1 MSEKLREEKHGAKV
15 AAEARA
21 GGGRDAGDQ
30 AAEINAK
37 HRRYIFDAVANYYET
52 PLPLQ
57 RGRGVRLYD
66 YDGREYLDFF
76 AGIVTVNVGHC
87 HPRVTAAVQQQAGEL
102 QHVSTLYPTA
112 PIVEL
117 AEKLAE
123 ITPGDLSK
131 TFFTNSGTE
140 ANETAVLL
148 AQLATGAQTIIA
160 LRHSYS
166 GRSAVARSLSGQSTW
181 KMQTNQIASIVHAP
195 APYCYRCPFK
205 LTYPDCELACAEDLR
220 ELIATSTPGVIAG
233 FLAETVLGAG
243 GYIVPP
249 PEYFQIA
256 ARIVREHGGLFIAD
270 EVQSGFGRTG
280 GKWFGIEH
288 WDVEPDVIT
297 MAKGIANGAPLGAT
311 TTRADLADAF
321 SGGLSISTFGGN
333 PLSSVASSASISVIE
348 EEGLLENAAVV
359 GAHLG
364 KRLEE
369 LADRFDVI
377 GDVRGIGLMQGIELV
392 VDRASKEP
400 APDAA
405 MRLMEET
412 KARGLLIGKGGLYG
426 NVLRVGPPLNITTD
440 QIDEGIEALSQSFAA
455 LG

>member
-1 MSEKLREEKHGAKV
+1 MTETIEKAQ
-15 AAEARA
+15 AEGVNER
-21 GGGRDAGDQ
+21 
-30 AAEINAK
+30 
-37 HRRYIFDAVANYYET
+37 HRRYIFDAVFNYYQT

-57 RGRGVRLYD
+57 RGRGVHLYD
-66 YDGREYLDFF
+66 FDGNEYLDFF

-87 HPRVTAAVQQQAGEL
+87 HPKVTAAIQEQAETL

-123 ITPGDLSK
+123 ITPGELSK

-166 GRSAVARSLSGQSTW
+166 GRSAVARSLSGQAPW
-181 KMQTNQIASIVHAP
+181 KMQPNQIASIVHAP

-205 LTYPDCELACAEDLR
+205 LTYPECDVACAQDL
-220 ELIATSTPGVIAG
+220 EEVIATSTPGVIAG
-233 FLAETVLGAG
+233 FLAETILGAG

-256 ARIVREHGGLFIAD
+256 VDIVRRHGGLFIAD
-270 EVQSGFGRTG
+270 EVQSGFGRSG
-280 GKWFGIEH
+280 DKWFGIEH
-288 WDVEPDVIT
+288 WGVEPDVIT

-311 TTRADLADAF
+311 IAGADLADEF
-321 SGGLSISTFGGN
+321 GGGLSISTFGGN
-333 PLSSVASSASISVIE
+333 PMSSVASLASISVIE
-348 EEGLLENAAVV
+348 EEGLLENAAAV
-359 GAHLG
+359 GAHLRRG
-364 KRLEE
+364 LDE
-369 LADRFDVI
+369 LAERFEVI
-377 GDVRGIGLMQGIELV
+377 GDVRGMGLMQGIELV
-392 VDRASKEP
+392 SDPDTKEP
-400 APDAA
+400 AADDA

-426 NVLRVGPPLNITTD
+426 NVLRVGPPLNITAD
-440 QIDEGIEALSQSFAA
+440 QVDEGIEVLSESFAA

>member
-1 MSEKLREEKHGAKV
+1 MSGTR
-15 AAEARA
+15 
-21 GGGRDAGDQ
+21 
-30 AAEINAK
+30 EINDK
-37 HRRYIFDAVANYYET
+37 HRRYIFDAVFNYYET

-57 RGRGVRLYD
+57 RGRGVHLYD
-66 YDGREYLDFF
+66 FDGNEYLDFF

-87 HPRVTAAVQQQAGEL
+87 HPRVTAAIQEQAATL

-117 AEKLAE
+117 AEKLAQ

-131 TFFTNSGTE
+131 TYFTNSGTE

-148 AQLATGAQTIIA
+148 AQLATGAQSIVA

-166 GRSAVARSLSGQSTW
+166 GRSSVARSLSGQSPW
-181 KMQTNQIASIVHAP
+181 KMQPNQIAAVVHAP

-205 LTYPDCELACAEDLR
+205 LSYPDCGVACAEDLE
-220 ELIATSTPGVIAG
+220 ELIATTTPGVVAG

-249 PEYFQIA
+249 PEYFPIA
-256 ARIVREHGGLFIAD
+256 VDIIRRPGGLFIAD

-280 GKWFGIEH
+280 GRWFGIEH

-311 TTRADLADAF
+311 VTRPELADEF
-321 SGGLSISTFGGN
+321 GGGLSISTFGGN
-333 PLSSVASSASISVIE
+333 PMSSVASLASIAVIE
-348 EEGLLENAAVV
+348 EDGLLDNAATV
-359 GAHLG
+359 GAHLRR
-364 KRLEE
+364 RLDE
-369 LADRFDVI
+369 LAGRFEVI
-377 GDVRGIGLMQGIELV
+377 GDVRGLGLMQGIELV
-392 VDRASKEP
+392 QDRATKEP
-400 APDAA
+400 AADAA
-405 MRLMEET
+405 LRLMEET

-426 NVLRVGPPLNITTD
+426 NVLRVGPPLNITAEQVD
-440 QIDEGIEALSQSFAA
+440 DGIERLADAFAA
-455 LG
+455 IG

>member
-1 MSEKLREEKHGAKV
+1 MSETVEKIPSEERIQS
-15 AAEARA
+15 ES
-21 GGGRDAGDQ
+21 
-30 AAEINAK
+30 INEK
-37 HRRYIFDAVANYYET
+37 HRRYLFDAVINYYET

-57 RGRGVRLYD
+57 RGRGVHLYD
-66 YDGREYLDFF
+66 FDGNEYLDFF
-76 AGIVTVNVGHC
+76 AGIVTINVGHC
-87 HPRVTAAVQQQAGEL
+87 HPKVTAAIQQQAETL

-123 ITPGDLSK
+123 ITPGELSK

-160 LRHSYS
+160 LRHGYS
-166 GRSAVARSLSGQSTW
+166 GRSAVARSLSGQSPW
-181 KMQTNQIASIVHAP
+181 KVQPNQIASIVHAP

-205 LTYPDCELACAEDLR
+205 LTYPECDVACAQDLE

-233 FLAETVLGAG
+233 FLAETILGAG

-249 PEYFQIA
+249 PEYFPIA
-256 ARIVREHGGLFIAD
+256 VDIVRRHGGLFIAD

-280 GKWFGIEH
+280 DKWFGIEH
-288 WDVEPDVIT
+288 WGVEPDIIT

-311 TTRADLADAF
+311 TTSADLADEF
-321 SGGLSISTFGGN
+321 GVGLSISTFGGN
-333 PLSSVASSASISVIE
+333 PMSSVASLASISVIE
-348 EEGLLENAAVV
+348 EEGLLENAAAV
-359 GAHLG
+359 GAHLRG
-364 KRLEE
+364 RLDE
-369 LADRFDVI
+369 LAESFEII
-377 GDVRGIGLMQGIELV
+377 GDVRGMGLMQGIELV
-392 VDRASKEP
+392 CDRDTKEP
-400 APDAA
+400 AADAA

-426 NVLRVGPPLNITTD
+426 NVLRVGPPLNITAD
-440 QIDEGIEALSQSFAA
+440 QIDEGIDVLSQSFAA
-455 LG
+455 LA

>member
-1 MSEKLREEKHGAKV
+1 MSETVEKIPSEERIQS
-15 AAEARA
+15 ES
-21 GGGRDAGDQ
+21 
-30 AAEINAK
+30 INEK
-37 HRRYIFDAVANYYET
+37 HRRYLFDAVINYYET

-57 RGRGVRLYD
+57 RGRGVHLYD
-66 YDGREYLDFF
+66 FDGNEYLDFF
-76 AGIVTVNVGHC
+76 AGIVTINVGHC
-87 HPRVTAAVQQQAGEL
+87 HPKVTAAIQQQAETL

-123 ITPGDLSK
+123 ITPGELSK

-160 LRHSYS
+160 LRHGYS
-166 GRSAVARSLSGQSTW
+166 GRSAVARSLSGQSPW
-181 KMQTNQIASIVHAP
+181 KVQPNQIASIVHAP

-205 LTYPDCELACAEDLR
+205 LTYPECDVACAQDLE

-233 FLAETVLGAG
+233 FLAETILGAG

-249 PEYFQIA
+249 PEYFPIA
-256 ARIVREHGGLFIAD
+256 VDIVRRHGGLFIAD

-280 GKWFGIEH
+280 DKWFGIEH
-288 WDVEPDVIT
+288 WGVEPDIIT

-311 TTRADLADAF
+311 TTSADLADEF
-321 SGGLSISTFGGN
+321 GVGLSISTFGGN
-333 PLSSVASSASISVIE
+333 PMSSVASLASISVIE
-348 EEGLLENAAVV
+348 EEGLLENAAAV
-359 GAHLG
+359 GAHLRG
-364 KRLEE
+364 RLDE
-369 LADRFDVI
+369 LAESFEII
-377 GDVRGIGLMQGIELV
+377 GDVRGMGLMQGIELV
-392 VDRASKEP
+392 CDRDTKEP
-400 APDAA
+400 AADAA

-426 NVLRVGPPLNITTD
+426 NVLRVGPPLNITAD
-440 QIDEGIEALSQSFAA
+440 QIDEGIDVLSQSFAA
-455 LG
+455 LARTQGAR

>member
-1 MSEKLREEKHGAKV
+1 MSGTR
-15 AAEARA
+15 
-21 GGGRDAGDQ
+21 
-30 AAEINAK
+30 EINDK
-37 HRRYIFDAVANYYET
+37 HKRYIFDAVFNYYET

-57 RGRGVRLYD
+57 RGRGVHLYD
-66 YDGREYLDFF
+66 FDGNEYLDFF

-87 HPRVTAAVQQQAGEL
+87 HPRVTAAIREQAETL

-117 AEKLAE
+117 AEKLAQ
-123 ITPGDLSK
+123 ITPGELSK
-131 TFFTNSGTE
+131 TYFTNSGTE

-148 AQLATGAQTIIA
+148 AQLATGAQSIVA

-166 GRSAVARSLSGQSTW
+166 GRSSVARSLSGQSPW
-181 KMQTNQIASIVHAP
+181 KMQPNQIAAVVHAP

-205 LTYPDCELACAEDLR
+205 LSYPDCGVACAEDLE
-220 ELIATSTPGVIAG
+220 ELIATTTPGVVAG

-249 PEYFQIA
+249 PEYFPIA
-256 ARIVREHGGLFIAD
+256 VDIIRRHGGLFIAD

-288 WDVEPDVIT
+288 WGVEPDVIT

-311 TTRADLADAF
+311 VTRPELADDF
-321 SGGLSISTFGGN
+321 GGGLSISTFGGN
-333 PLSSVASSASISVIE
+333 PMSSVASLASIAVIE
-348 EEGLLENAAVV
+348 EDGLLDNAATV
-359 GAHLG
+359 GAHLRD
-364 KRLEE
+364 RLDE
-369 LADRFDVI
+369 LAGRFEVI
-377 GDVRGIGLMQGIELV
+377 GDVRGMGLMQGIELV
-392 VDRASKEP
+392 TDRSTKEP
-400 APDAA
+400 AAQVA
-405 MRLMEET
+405 LRLMEET

-426 NVLRVGPPLNITTD
+426 NVLRIGPPLNITVE
-440 QIDEGIEALSQSFAA
+440 QIDEGIEKLADSFAA

>member
-1 MSEKLREEKHGAKV
+1 MSETVEKIPPEERIQS
-15 AAEARA
+15 ES
-21 GGGRDAGDQ
+21 
-30 AAEINAK
+30 INEK
-37 HRRYIFDAVANYYET
+37 HRRYLFDAVINYYET

-57 RGRGVRLYD
+57 RGRGVHLYD
-66 YDGREYLDFF
+66 FDGNEYLDFF

-87 HPRVTAAVQQQAGEL
+87 HPKVTAAIQQQAETL

-123 ITPGDLSK
+123 ITPGELSK

-160 LRHSYS
+160 LRHGYS
-166 GRSAVARSLSGQSTW
+166 GRSAVARSLSGQSPW
-181 KMQTNQIASIVHAP
+181 KVQPNQIASIVHAP

-205 LTYPDCELACAEDLR
+205 LTYPECDVACAQDLE

-233 FLAETVLGAG
+233 FLAEPILGAG

-256 ARIVREHGGLFIAD
+256 VDIVRRHGGLFIAD
-270 EVQSGFGRTG
+270 EVQSGFGRSG
-280 GKWFGIEH
+280 DKWFAIEH
-288 WDVEPDVIT
+288 WGVEPDIIT

-311 TTRADLADAF
+311 TTRADLADEF
-321 SGGLSISTFGGN
+321 GVGLSISTFGGN
-333 PLSSVASSASISVIE
+333 PMSSVASLASISVIE
-348 EEGLLENAAVV
+348 EEGLLENAAAV
-359 GAHLG
+359 GAHLRG
-364 KRLEE
+364 RLDE
-369 LADRFDVI
+369 LAERFELI
-377 GDVRGIGLMQGIELV
+377 GDVRGMGLMQGIELV
-392 VDRASKEP
+392 CDRDTKEP
-400 APDAA
+400 AADAA

-426 NVLRVGPPLNITTD
+426 NVLRVGPPLNITAD
-440 QIDEGIEALSQSFAA
+440 QIDEGIDVLSQSFAA
-455 LG
+455 LA

>member
-1 MSEKLREEKHGAKV
+1 MSDREERPALTARPGESV
-15 AAEARA
+15 ADR
-21 GGGRDAGDQ
+21 
-30 AAEINAK
+30 INAK
-37 HRRYIFDAVANYYET
+37 HRQYVFDAVFNYYET

-57 RGRGVRLYD
+57 RGRGVHLYD
-66 YDGREYLDFF
+66 FDGNEYLDFF

-87 HPRVTAAVQQQAGEL
+87 HPRVTAAIQEQAATL

-123 ITPGDLSK
+123 ITPGELGK

-148 AQLATGAQTIIA
+148 AQLATGAQTIVA

-166 GRSAVARSLSGQSTW
+166 GRSSVARALSGQSPW
-181 KMQTNQIASIVHAP
+181 KMGPNQIAAVVHAP

-205 LTYPDCELACAEDLR
+205 LTYPECGVACAEDLE
-220 ELIATSTPGVIAG
+220 ELIATSTPGVVAG

-249 PEYFQIA
+249 AEYFPIA
-256 ARIVREHGGLFIAD
+256 VEIIRRHGGLFIAD

-288 WDVEPDVIT
+288 TGVEPDVIT

-311 TTRADLADAF
+311 IARPELADEF
-321 SGGLSISTFGGN
+321 GGGLSISTFGGN
-333 PLSSVASSASISVIE
+333 PMSSVASLASIAVIE
-348 EEGLLENAAVV
+348 EEGLLDNAATV
-359 GAHLG
+359 GAHLAEALSG
-364 KRLEE
+364 
-369 LADRFDVI
+369 LAERFPVI

-392 VDRASKEP
+392 RDRDSKEP
-400 APDAA
+400 AADDAV
-405 MRLMEET
+405 RLMEET
-412 KARGLLIGKGGLYG
+412 RKRGLLMGKGGLYG
-426 NVLRVGPPLNITTD
+426 NVLRIGPPLNISVEQVD
-440 QIDEGIEALSQSFAA
+440 DGVERLADSLAA
-455 LG
+455 L

>member
-1 MSEKLREEKHGAKV
+1 MSETIEKIPS
-15 AAEARA
+15 AEKIRSE
-21 GGGRDAGDQ
+21 GVN
-30 AAEINAK
+30 EK
-37 HRRYIFDAVANYYET
+37 HRRYLFDAVINYYET

-57 RGRGVRLYD
+57 RGRGVHLYD
-66 YDGREYLDFF
+66 FDGNEYLDFF

-87 HPRVTAAVQQQAGEL
+87 HPKVTAAIQQQAETL

-123 ITPGDLSK
+123 ITPGELSK

-166 GRSAVARSLSGQSTW
+166 GRSAVARSLSGQSPW
-181 KMQTNQIASIVHAP
+181 KVQPNQIASIVHAP

-205 LTYPDCELACAEDLR
+205 LTYPECDVACAQDLE

-233 FLAETVLGAG
+233 FLAETILGAG

-249 PEYFQIA
+249 PEYFPIA
-256 ARIVREHGGLFIAD
+256 VDIVRRHGGLFIAD
-270 EVQSGFGRTG
+270 EVQSGFGRSG
-280 GKWFGIEH
+280 DKWFGIEH
-288 WDVEPDVIT
+288 WGVEPDIIT

-311 TTRADLADAF
+311 TTRADLADEF
-321 SGGLSISTFGGN
+321 GVGLSISTFGGN
-333 PLSSVASSASISVIE
+333 PMSSVASLASISVIE
-348 EEGLLENAAVV
+348 EEGLLENAAAV
-359 GAHLG
+359 GAHLRG
-364 KRLEE
+364 RLDE
-369 LADRFDVI
+369 LAERFELI
-377 GDVRGIGLMQGIELV
+377 GDVRGMGLMQGIELV
-392 VDRASKEP
+392 CDRDTKEP
-400 APDAA
+400 AADAA

-426 NVLRVGPPLNITTD
+426 NVLRVGPPLNITAD
-440 QIDEGIEALSQSFAA
+440 QIDEGIDMLSQSLAA
-455 LG
+455 LA

>member
-1 MSEKLREEKHGAKV
+1 MSETVEGTRATAKGS
-15 AAEARA
+15 AAGE
-21 GGGRDAGDQ
+21 GQ
-30 AAEINAK
+30 TELINDK
-37 HRRYIFDAVANYYET
+37 HRRYIFDAVFNYYET

-57 RGRGVRLYD
+57 RGRGVHLYD
-66 YDGREYLDFF
+66 FDGNQYLDFF

-87 HPRVTAAVQQQAGEL
+87 HPKVTAAIQSQAETL

-123 ITPGDLSK
+123 ITPGRLSK

-166 GRSAVARSLSGQSTW
+166 GRSSVARSLSGQSPW
-181 KMQTNQIASIVHAP
+181 KMQPNQIASIVHAP

-205 LTYPDCELACAEDLR
+205 LTYPECDVACAQDLE
-220 ELIATSTPGVIAG
+220 ELIATATPGVVAG
-233 FLAETVLGAG
+233 FFAETILGAG

-256 ARIVREHGGLFIAD
+256 TDIVHRHGGLFIAD

-280 GKWFGIEH
+280 GAWFGIEH
-288 WDVEPDVIT
+288 WGVEPDVIT

-311 TTRADLADAF
+311 VTRPELADEF
-321 SGGLSISTFGGN
+321 GGGLSISTFGGN
-333 PLSSVASSASISVIE
+333 PMSSVASRASIAVIE
-348 EEGLLENAAVV
+348 EEGLLDNAAAV
-359 GAHLG
+359 GAHLRQ
-364 KRLEE
+364 RLDE
-369 LADRFDVI
+369 LKDRFEVI
-377 GDVRGIGLMQGIELV
+377 GDVRGMGLMQGIELV
-392 VDRASKEP
+392 RHRGTKEP
-400 APDAA
+400 HAEAA

-426 NVLRVGPPLNITTD
+426 NVLRVGPPLNITVA
-440 QIDEGIEALSQSFAA
+440 QVDEGIEALSQSFAA

>member
-1 MSEKLREEKHGAKV
+1 M
-15 AAEARA
+15 
-21 GGGRDAGDQ
+21 
-30 AAEINAK
+30 
-37 HRRYIFDAVANYYET
+37 
-52 PLPLQ
+52 PLQ
-57 RGRGVRLYD
+57 RGRGVHLYD
-66 YDGREYLDFF
+66 FDGNEYLDFF

-87 HPRVTAAVQQQAGEL
+87 HPKVTAAIQQQAETL

-123 ITPGDLSK
+123 ITPGELSK

-160 LRHSYS
+160 LRHGYS
-166 GRSAVARSLSGQSTW
+166 GRSAVARSLSGQSPW
-181 KMQTNQIASIVHAP
+181 KVQPNQIASIVHAP

-205 LTYPDCELACAEDLR
+205 LTYPECDVACAQDLE

-233 FLAETVLGAG
+233 FLAEPILGAG

-256 ARIVREHGGLFIAD
+256 VDIVRRHGGLFIAD
-270 EVQSGFGRTG
+270 EVQSGFGRSG
-280 GKWFGIEH
+280 DKWFAIEH
-288 WDVEPDVIT
+288 WGVEPDIIT

-311 TTRADLADAF
+311 TTRADLADEF
-321 SGGLSISTFGGN
+321 GVGLSISTFGGN
-333 PLSSVASSASISVIE
+333 PMSSVASLASISVIE
-348 EEGLLENAAVV
+348 EEGLLENAAAV
-359 GAHLG
+359 GAHLRG
-364 KRLEE
+364 RLDE
-369 LADRFDVI
+369 LAERFELI
-377 GDVRGIGLMQGIELV
+377 GDVRGMGLMQGIELV
-392 VDRASKEP
+392 CDRDTKEP
-400 APDAA
+400 AADAA

-426 NVLRVGPPLNITTD
+426 NVLRVGPPLNITAD
-440 QIDEGIEALSQSFAA
+440 QIDEGIDVLSQSFAA
-455 LG
+455 LA

>member
-1 MSEKLREEKHGAKV
+1 MSEAVKKG
-15 AAEARA
+15 AAEL
-21 GGGRDAGDQ
+21 
-30 AAEINAK
+30 INDK
-37 HRRYIFDAVANYYET
+37 HRRYIFDAVMNYYET

-66 YDGREYLDFF
+66 FDGREYLDFF
-76 AGIVTVNVGHC
+76 AGIVTVAVGHC
-87 HPRVTAAVQQQAGEL
+87 HPRVTSAIQEQAATL

-123 ITPGDLSK
+123 ITPGALRK

-148 AQLATGAQTIIA
+148 AQLATGAQTIVA

-181 KMQTNQIASIVHAP
+181 KMQPNQIASIVHAP

-205 LTYPDCELACAEDLR
+205 LTYPECGVACAEDLE
-220 ELIATSTPGVIAG
+220 ELIVTSTPGVIAG

-249 PEYFQIA
+249 PEYFEITA
-256 ARIVREHGGLFIAD
+256 EIVRQHGGLFIAD

-288 WDVEPDVIT
+288 WNVEPDIIT

-311 TTRADLADAF
+311 TTSPELAEKLA
-321 SGGLSISTFGGN
+321 GGLTISTFGGN
-333 PLSSVASSASISVIE
+333 PMSSVAAYASISVIE

-359 GAHLG
+359 GAHLRE
-364 KRLEE
+364 RLDE
-369 LADRFDVI
+369 LAERFEII
-377 GDVRGIGLMQGIELV
+377 GDVRGMGLMQGIELV
-392 VDRASKEP
+392 ADRHSKEP
-400 APDAA
+400 AAEAA
-405 MRLMEET
+405 ARLMEET
-412 KARGLLIGKGGLYG
+412 KARGLLIGKGGLWG
-426 NVLRVGPPLNITTD
+426 NVLRIGPPLNITAE
-440 QIDEGIEALSQSFAA
+440 QIDEGVDALSESFAA
-455 LG
+455 LV

>member
-1 MSEKLREEKHGAKV
+1 MSETIEKSQ
-15 AAEARA
+15 AES
-21 GGGRDAGDQ
+21 
-30 AAEINAK
+30 INEK
-37 HRRYIFDAVANYYET
+37 HRRYLFGAVFNYYET

-57 RGRGVRLYD
+57 RGRGVHLYD
-66 YDGREYLDFF
+66 FDGNEYLDFF
-76 AGIVTVNVGHC
+76 AGIVTINVGHC
-87 HPRVTAAVQQQAGEL
+87 HPKVTAAIQQQAETL

-123 ITPGDLSK
+123 ITPGELSR
-131 TFFTNSGTE
+131 TFFTTSGTE

-166 GRSAVARSLSGQSTW
+166 GRSAVARSLSGQSPW
-181 KMQTNQIASIVHAP
+181 KMQSNQIASVVHAP

-205 LTYPDCELACAEDLR
+205 LTYPECDVACAQDL
-220 ELIATSTPGVIAG
+220 EEVIATSTPGVVAG
-233 FLAETVLGAG
+233 FLAETILGAG

-249 PEYFQIA
+249 PEYFRIA
-256 ARIVREHGGLFIAD
+256 VDIVRRHGGLFIAD
-270 EVQSGFGRTG
+270 EVQSGFGRSG

-288 WDVEPDVIT
+288 WGVEPDIIT

-311 TTRADLADAF
+311 TTRADLADEF
-321 SGGLSISTFGGN
+321 GVGLSISTFGGN
-333 PLSSVASSASISVIE
+333 PMSSAASLASISVIE
-348 EEGLLENAAVV
+348 EEGLLENAAAV
-359 GAHLG
+359 GAHLRR
-364 KRLEE
+364 RLDE
-369 LADRFDVI
+369 LAERFEII
-377 GDVRGIGLMQGIELV
+377 GDVRGMGLMQGIELV
-392 VDRASKEP
+392 CNRDTKEP
-400 APDAA
+400 AADAA

-426 NVLRVGPPLNITTD
+426 NVLRVGPPLNITAD
-440 QIDEGIEALSQSFAA
+440 QIDQGIEALSQSFAA